1 MSPEFWLNRWRRSEL
16 GWHEDEINRHL
27 AEHWPSLQLPRDAR
41 VLVPLCGKSLD
52 MLWLASLGHAVLGVE
67 ISPLAAE
74 QFFAENQLQPRVD
87 LLGPF
92 QRYQVDEITLL
103 VGDFFDLGPQQLAD
117 ISAVYDR
124 ASLIALP
131 PETRPRYAR
140 ALAALLPGGV
150 SSLLIT
156 LEYDQSRMKGPPF
169 SVAETEVRALF
180 EPEFEIETLSVF
192 DALAESP
199 RFRARGLDA
208 LAERIYRLRR
218 CASMP

>member
-1 MSPEFWLNRWRRSEL
+1 MNAEFWLNRWRRSEL
-16 GWHEDEINRHL
+16 GWHEGEINRHL
-27 AEHWPSLQLPRDAR
+27 AEHWPSLQVSRDAR

-74 QFFAENQLQPRVD
+74 QFFSESQLEPRVD
-87 LLGPF
+87 RLGTF
-92 QRYQVDEITLL
+92 QRYRVDEITLL
-103 VGDFFDLGPQQLAD
+103 VGDFFDLRPEQLAG

-131 PETRPRYAR
+131 PETRPRYVR
-140 ALAALLPGGV
+140 HLASLLPDDV
-150 SSLLIT
+150 RSLLVT

-169 SVAETEVRALF
+169 SVAETEVRTLF
-180 EPEFEIETLSVF
+180 EPDFQVETLSLF

-199 RFRARGLDA
+199 RFRARGLEA
-208 LAERIYRLRR
+208 LAERIYRLQRR
-218 CASMP
+218 AAAA